1 MVMVRIIIPRNS
13 PALDHEIQGYIILIE
28 GVIMGIRRDLARN
41 LAVVALG
48 LLISSG
54 SVTATANTK
63 NVNNVKQADS
73 LIKEWLSLEQ
83 QRNAMLND
91 WHQQQPLL
99 EQRLSLLKQEQSQLE
114 KDLSTANIN
123 DSDVNKKRSE
133 LLQSQ
138 SEMEAQQGLLETS
151 LVNYY
156 QLVAQLQPQLP
167 PPLRKAWHNKLS
179 EAEFSNA
186 DTTARLNTLL
196 ELLEKLHDFE
206 QRISHV
212 QSALIL
218 PSNDGDKE
226 GMVHQLYLGLSQAW
240 YVSLDGRLVGRGQ
253 PTAAGWQWLSDDAVD
268 GDTLFNAIAMIERKT
283 EAKFLKLPISLS
295 GGK

>member
-1 MVMVRIIIPRNS
+1 
-13 PALDHEIQGYIILIE
+13 
-28 GVIMGIRRDLARN
+28 MGTRRN
-41 LAVVALG
+41 LARSVGVAALG

-54 SVTATANTK
+54 SVFATT
-63 NVNNVKQADS
+63 NNVEQADS
-73 LIKEWLSLEQ
+73 LIKKWLSLEQ

-99 EQRLSLLKQEQSQLE
+99 EQRLTLLKQEQSQLE
-114 KDLSTANIN
+114 KDLSTASVN
-123 DSDVNKKRSE
+123 DSDVELKRTQ
-133 LLQSQ
+133 LLKSQ

-151 LVNYY
+151 LVDYY
-156 QLVAQLQPQLP
+156 HLITQLLPQLP
-167 PPLRKAWHNKLS
+167 PPLHKAWHNKLTES
-179 EAEFSNA
+179 EFLGA
-186 DTTARLNTLL
+186 DTTQRLNTLL

-226 GMVHQLYLGLSQAW
+226 IMVHQLYLGLSQAW

-253 PTAAGWQWLSDDAVD
+253 PTPSGWQWLSDDNVD
-268 GDTLFNAIAMIERKT
+268 GETIFKAIAMIDRTT
-283 EAKFLKLPISLS
+283 EAEFLTLPISLT